1 MPQMDSLSFFNQI
14 FWLVV
19 IFLVFYGLCL
29 TVALPVLAKVLKA
42 RYKLLNSL
50 SGSSDS
56 VSFSSDTKREFFSS
70 FNSVTSFFTL
80 VFPSFSLKAGFFKK
94 AFNSLYLTFARN
106 LVL

>member
-1 MPQMDSLSFFNQI
+1 
-14 FWLVV
+14 LVI

-50 SGSSDS
+50 SNGN
-56 VSFSSDTKREFFSS
+56 VSFSINSTRKQEFFST
-70 FNSVTSFFTL
+70 FNSISSFFTF
-80 VFPSFSLKAGFFKK
+80 VFSSFSLKANFFKK
-94 AFNSLYLTFARN
+94 AFNSIYLTFARS